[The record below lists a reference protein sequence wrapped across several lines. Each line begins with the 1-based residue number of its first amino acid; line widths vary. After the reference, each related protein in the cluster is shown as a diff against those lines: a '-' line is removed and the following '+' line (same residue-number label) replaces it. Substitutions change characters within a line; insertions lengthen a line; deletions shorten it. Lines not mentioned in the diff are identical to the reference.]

1 MNKRILL
8 YTIIIASLAFSAI
21 SCEEETVDE
30 SCYSQELFDQFDSTN
45 CPFINQPVCGCD
57 NVTYLN
63 ACLANKAGFAIQDS
77 LPCVEQ

>member
-1 MNKRILL
+1 MKKLIHFCTL
-8 YTIIIASLAFSAI
+8 IIVAIAFTTV
-21 SCEEETVDE
+21 SCEEETVDD

-45 CPFINQPVCGCD
+45 CPFFNQPVCGCD